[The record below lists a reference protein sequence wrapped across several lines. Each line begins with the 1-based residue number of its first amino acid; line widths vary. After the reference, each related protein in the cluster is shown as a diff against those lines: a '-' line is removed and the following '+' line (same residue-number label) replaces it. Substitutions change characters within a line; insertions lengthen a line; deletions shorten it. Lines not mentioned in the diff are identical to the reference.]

1 LNRDTRIRN
10 PLLYPFELREQ
21 PQNDPFLLAGT
32 IPNATAD
39 SKIERQRQI
48 AFKPMTQN
56 PSLKEK
62 NYEK

>member
-1 LNRDTRIRN
+1 MTC
-10 PLLYPFELREQ
+10 
-21 PQNDPFLLAGT
+21 PFLLAGT